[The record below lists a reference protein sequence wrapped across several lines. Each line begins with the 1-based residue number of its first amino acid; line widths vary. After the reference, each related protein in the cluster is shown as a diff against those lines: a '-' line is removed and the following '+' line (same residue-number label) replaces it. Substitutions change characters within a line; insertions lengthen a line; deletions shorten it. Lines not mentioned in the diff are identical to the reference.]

1 MKTDK
6 FNKMIEAFEC
16 DFNLA
21 LENKHSLSELDNRIK
36 AKDEK
41 ILKDIDLLQELSYLL
56 RYNKAEIRL
65 IDDSDKNTLNPDII
79 DAVCILEAIG
89 SGLTLRD
96 ESKKETACH
105 TAIKCIDAIRNIQI
119 CIAKH
124 ENNDD
129 LSDFINELKTC
140 ITI

>member
-56 RYNKAEIRL
+56 RYGKAEIRL
-65 IDDSDKNTLNPDII
+65 IDDSDKNTLSPDII
-79 DAVCILEAIG
+79 DTVCVLETIG
-89 SGLTLRD
+89 AGLTLRD
-96 ESKKETACH
+96 ESKKETACS
-105 TAIKCIDAIRNIQI
+105 TAIKAIDTIRNIQI

-124 ENNDD
+124 ENNDN
-129 LSDFINELKTC
+129 LSDFINELKTY